1 MADFVLSESATAR
14 VRLASDKEKT
24 MRVGDICTRNV
35 ISVNADD
42 SVYAAA
48 QKMREQHVGDVIV
61 VKDDQERCI
70 GILTD
75 RDITIEI
82 VANRIDPETLSV
94 RDIMS
99 DEVLMVDEDEDI
111 LEAMEMMSRAGVRRL
126 PVMNEARALSGVISV
141 DDIIG
146 TLAEGLLEVS
156 TLAHRQRHREEHRR
170 AV

>member
-1 MADFVLSESATAR
+1 
-14 VRLASDKEKT
+14 

-35 ISVNADD
+35 ISVSADE
-42 SVYAAA
+42 SIYTAA

-61 VKDDQERCI
+61 VMDDRERCI

-75 RDITIEI
+75 RDITIEV
-82 VANRIDPETLSV
+82 VANRVDPETLTV
-94 RDIMS
+94 RDVMS
-99 DEVLMVDEDEDI
+99 DDVLMVDEDEDI

-126 PVMNEARALSGVISV
+126 PVMNDARKLCGVISV

-146 TLAEGLLEVS
+146 SLAESLLEVS

>member
-1 MADFVLSESATAR
+1 
-14 VRLASDKEKT
+14 

-35 ISVNADD
+35 ISVSADE
-42 SVYAAA
+42 SIYTAA

-61 VKDDQERCI
+61 VMDDRERCI

-75 RDITIEI
+75 RDITIEV
-82 VANRIDPETLSV
+82 VANRVDPETLTV
-94 RDIMS
+94 RDVMS
-99 DEVLMVDEDEDI
+99 DDVLMVDEDEDI

-126 PVMNEARALSGVISV
+126 PVMNEARKLCGVISV

-146 TLAEGLLEVS
+146 SLAESLLEVS

>member
-1 MADFVLSESATAR
+1 
-14 VRLASDKEKT
+14 

-35 ISVNADD
+35 ISIGAAE

-48 QKMREQHVGDVIV
+48 QKMRERHVGDVIV
-61 VKDDQERCI
+61 VMDDQERCI

-75 RDITIEI
+75 RDIAIEI
-82 VANRIDPETLSV
+82 VANKIDPETVIV
-94 RDIMS
+94 RDVMS
-99 DEVLMVDEDEDI
+99 DEVLMVDEEEDI

-126 PVMNEARALSGVISV
+126 PVMNEARKLSGIISV

-146 TLAEGLLEVS
+146 TLAESLLEVS

>member
-1 MADFVLSESATAR
+1 
-14 VRLASDKEKT
+14 

-35 ISVNADD
+35 ISVNADE
-42 SVYAAA
+42 SIHAAA
-48 QKMREQHVGDVIV
+48 QKMRDQHVGDVIV
-61 VKDDQERCI
+61 VMDDQDRCI

-82 VANRIDPETLSV
+82 VANKIDPETVSV

-99 DEVLMVDEDEDI
+99 NELLMVDEDEDI

-126 PVMNEARALSGVISV
+126 PVMNETRDLSGIISV
-141 DDIIG
+141 DDVIG
-146 TLAEGLLEVS
+146 TLAESLLEVS

-170 AV
+170 SV

>member
-1 MADFVLSESATAR
+1 
-14 VRLASDKEKT
+14 

-35 ISVNADD
+35 ISVSADE
-42 SVYAAA
+42 SIYTAA
-48 QKMREQHVGDVIV
+48 QRMREQHVGDVIV
-61 VKDDQERCI
+61 VMDDRERCI

-75 RDITIEI
+75 RDITIEV
-82 VANRIDPETLSV
+82 VANRVDPETLTV
-94 RDIMS
+94 RDVMS
-99 DEVLMVDEDEDI
+99 DDVLMVDEEEDI

-126 PVMNEARALSGVISV
+126 PVMNEARKLCGVISV

-146 TLAEGLLEVS
+146 SLAESLLEVS

>member
-1 MADFVLSESATAR
+1 MK
-14 VRLASDKEKT
+14 VR
-24 MRVGDICTRNV
+24 DICMRNV

-42 SVYAAA
+42 SIRTAA
-48 QKMREQHVGDVIV
+48 QLMREQHVGDVVV
-61 VKDDQERCI
+61 VKDDRQRCI

-94 RDIMS
+94 RDVMS
-99 DEVLMVDEDEDI
+99 DEVLMIDQEEDA
-111 LEAMEMMSRAGVRRL
+111 LEALDMMSRAGVRRL
-126 PVMNEARALSGVISV
+126 PVMNEARRLCGIISI

-146 TLAEGLLEVS
+146 TLAESLLEVS
-156 TLAHRQRHREEHRR
+156 TLSHRQRHREEYRR

>member
-1 MADFVLSESATAR
+1 
-14 VRLASDKEKT
+14 

-35 ISVNADD
+35 ISVSADE
-42 SVYAAA
+42 SIYSTA

-61 VKDDQERCI
+61 VMDDRERCI

-75 RDITIEI
+75 RDITIEV
-82 VANRIDPETLSV
+82 VANRVDPETLTV
-94 RDIMS
+94 RDVMS
-99 DEVLMVDEDEDI
+99 DDVLMVDEDEDI

-126 PVMNEARALSGVISV
+126 PVMNEARKLCGVISV

-146 TLAEGLLEVS
+146 SLAESLLEVS

>member
-1 MADFVLSESATAR
+1 
-14 VRLASDKEKT
+14 

-35 ISVNADD
+35 ISIAADESIYD
-42 SVYAAA
+42 AA

-61 VKDDQERCI
+61 VMDDRERCI

-75 RDITIEI
+75 RDITIEV
-82 VANRIDPETLSV
+82 VANRVDPDTLTV
-94 RDIMS
+94 RDVMS

-126 PVMNEARALSGVISV
+126 PVMNEGRKLCGVISI

-146 TLAEGLLEVS
+146 SLAESLLEVS

>member
-1 MADFVLSESATAR
+1 
-14 VRLASDKEKT
+14 

-35 ISVNADD
+35 ISVSADE
-42 SVYAAA
+42 SIYSAA

-61 VKDDQERCI
+61 VMDDRERCI

-75 RDITIEI
+75 RDIAIEV
-82 VANRIDPETLSV
+82 VANRVDPDTLVV
-94 RDIMS
+94 RDVMS
-99 DEVLMVDEDEDI
+99 DEVLMVDEEEDI

-126 PVMNEARALSGVISV
+126 PVMNEARNLCGIISV

-146 TLAEGLLEVS
+146 SLAESLLEVS
-156 TLAHRQRHREEHRR
+156 TLAHRQRHREESRR